1 MKNIKKSTWIA
12 IGCVALAILASQVY
26 STVQKT
32 VKQEEEVAV
41 VSEIRPTPIRISPP
55 SPIATKS
62 PATPAPKSDAIE
74 FSEIAVPV
82 SAPDSE
88 TPVPSPTDYLL
99 PSSGEVQ
106 RPFSDTELIY
116 FEPLREWRCHLGIDF
131 LPSDNAMVLATANG
145 IVEGIYE
152 DHLYGTTVVIDHGN
166 ALKSFY
172 GSLST
177 TSVEE
182 GKEVNAGTEIGQMGE
197 TAAAESG
204 VHLHFW
210 MEKDGKAID
219 PFGNKQ

>member
-26 STVQKT
+26 STIQKT
-32 VKQEEEVAV
+32 AKKDDEVAV
-41 VSEIRPTPIRISPP
+41 ISEIRPTPIRISPP

-62 PATPAPKSDAIE
+62 PATPAPKEEIE
-74 FSEIAVPV
+74 FAEIAVPV
-82 SAPDSE
+82 SASE
-88 TPVPSPTDYLL
+88 ATTSVPEPTDFLL

-145 IVEGIYE
+145 TVEKIYE

-166 ALKSFY
+166 GLKSFY
-172 GSLST
+172 GSLSG

-182 GKEVNAGTEIGQMGE
+182 GKTVDAGTEIGQMGE
-197 TAAAESG
+197 TAALESG

-219 PFGNKQ
+219 PFGKK